1 MRITKEKLDEL
12 VDDIL
17 RQQNFDYQNFQD
29 AKKTFI
35 VCEEPNIEVTID
47 LLSLRFCSS
56 TLENDEESY
65 VRAKL
70 RERYQLERTREDW
83 KALEEYYSLRQFM
96 CIYPQLLPFAIT
108 KETRPDFVLIDGNKK
123 VGIEV
128 TKFTTKVDS
137 ILAQIGNDFL
147 TLAET
152 PWELLGMAYRKF
164 RDNAFKY
171 SYGKTAGKVS
181 VSRPLHDMRANRKNY
196 AAEVISKYQKY
207 YKEFAA
213 YDAFVVLCDARGC
226 HDLTEY
232 WESEEIVKMA
242 REECKELQGFSV
254 CILRS
259 DSWGNLCV
267 DSFQL

>member
-1 MRITKEKLDEL
+1 MRITTEKLDEL
-12 VDDIL
+12 VDEIL
-17 RQQNFDYQNFQD
+17 RQQNFGYQNFQE

-35 VCEEPNIEVTID
+35 VCEKLNIEVTID
-47 LLSLRFCSS
+47 LLSLHFYSS

-70 RERYQLERTREDW
+70 REKYQLVRTREDW

-96 CIYPQLLPFAIT
+96 CVHTQLLPFAIT
-108 KETRPDFVLIDGNKK
+108 KETRPDFVLTDGNNK
-123 VGIEV
+123 VGIEI
-128 TKFTTKVDS
+128 TNFTTKVDS

-152 PWELLGMAYRKF
+152 ECELLGMAYRKF
-164 RDNAFKY
+164 RDNAFEY
-171 SYGKTAGKVS
+171 SYGKTAGRVS
-181 VSRPLHDMRANRKNY
+181 VNRPLHDMRENRKHY
-196 AAEVISKYQKY
+196 AAEVISKYKKY

-213 YDAFVVLCDARGC
+213 YDVFVVLCDARGC
-226 HDLTEY
+226 HDVTDY

-242 REECKELQGFSV
+242 REGCKELQGFTV

-259 DSWGNLCV
+259 DGWSNLCV
-267 DSFQL
+267 DSFRL